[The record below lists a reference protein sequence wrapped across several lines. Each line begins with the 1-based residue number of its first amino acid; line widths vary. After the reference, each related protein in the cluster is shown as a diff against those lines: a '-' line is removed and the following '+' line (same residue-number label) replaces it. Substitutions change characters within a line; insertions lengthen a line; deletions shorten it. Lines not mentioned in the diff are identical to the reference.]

1 MDTMYRYIILTSCIY
16 SFNTDYIS
24 PLSFHR
30 YVYTYIIASLFS
42 TMPKTKKAATAKSSK
57 KQKLEVPEL
66 TKDEKKI
73 VLIQYGKENDLEGAE
88 DLLAEYLKFMQIKI
102 GQQDTTDK
110 KCAPSKKIDEMWHG
124 T

>member
-1 MDTMYRYIILTSCIY
+1 
-16 SFNTDYIS
+16 
-24 PLSFHR
+24 
-30 YVYTYIIASLFS
+30 
-42 TMPKTKKAATAKSSK
+42 MPKLKKAATTKSIK

-66 TKDEKKI
+66 TKEEKKI

-124 T
+124 IKLFILVVHHY